1 MTGDDLKLLQDQFL
15 EGGKQI
21 LRERGHLGTVGFVV
35 TLHKHVEKLL
45 ESGWG
50 AEFIG
55 NPKDVFVRL
64 DDDRVVALV
73 LDMTMDWK
81 RLYHAVLELY
91 PKMREILPALIE
103 AANQAQVDDPYKRVV
118 RPFLKAAQLDEK
130 DIVAGT
136 MRQVCEKVDAFAC
149 IMQCEAW
156 FYEVDPSVPG
166 DQLPDDLS
174 TDAKSVEVIFSSMET
189 RDFARLLKT
198 LIRRAPSDDPATRDA
213 GVVVDFG
220 ERIEMLISPE
230 EQVAVSG
237 RFMNFL
243 KPLEIAP

>member
-1 MTGDDLKLLQDQFL
+1 MIGDDLKLLQDQLL

-55 NPKDVFVRL
+55 DPKDAFVRL

-81 RLYHAVLELY
+81 RLYHAVLDLY
-91 PKMREILPALIE
+91 PKMQKILPALIE
-103 AANQAQVDDPYKRVV
+103 AAAQARVDDPYKRVV

-156 FYEVDPSVPG
+156 LYEADPSVPG

-174 TDAKSVEVIFSSMET
+174 TDAKSIEVIFSSMET
-189 RDFARLLKT
+189 HDFARLRKAQ
-198 LIRRAPSDDPATRDA
+198 IQRASSTDPKTRDEGA
-213 GVVVDFG
+213 VIGFG
-220 ERIEMLISPE
+220 ESIEMLITPE
-230 EQVAVSG
+230 EQIDVGG
-237 RFMNFL
+237 RFTNFL
-243 KPLEIAP
+243 KPLELAS